1 MDNFEIVV
9 ESSSDLSFEL
19 RKRFNIYN
27 EYLKGVIYLP
37 NNELLAD
44 LDWNNI
50 SSDQFYKIGK
60 EKQRGILMGINSE
73 QSLPVQ
79 IYKLDPQVEKKQ
91 GFFSKIRSVF
101 KK

>member
-1 MDNFEIVV
+1 
-9 ESSSDLSFEL
+9 
-19 RKRFNIYN
+19 
-27 EYLKGVIYLP
+27 
-37 NNELLAD
+37 
-44 LDWNNI
+44 
-50 SSDQFYKIGK
+50 
-60 EKQRGILMGINSE
+60 MGINSE